1 MLIVG
6 DGGGDRLSLSLSSEL
21 AEDGEM
27 GVRGSLDC
35 TSDTGPTTGVP
46 GLLDVVFRLPRGGFD
61 RLLLADFTDAVSDLS
76 LKGFNEP
83 VEVMLDALSLSFPIF
98 DRMDPLR
105 DLLPDVLRLSTT
117 GVKGPSLSV
126 LLLFKDVEDVE

>member
-1 MLIVG
+1 M
-6 DGGGDRLSLSLSSEL
+6 SLSSEL
-21 AEDGEM
+21 AEDGEV

-35 TSDTGPTTGVP
+35 TSGTGLTRGVP
-46 GLLDVVFRLPRGGFD
+46 GLLDVVFKLPKGGFD

-76 LKGFNEP
+76 LKGFEEP
-83 VEVMLDALSLSFPIF
+83 VEVMLDTLSLSFPIF

-105 DLLPDVLRLSTT
+105 DLVPDVLRLSTT
-117 GVKGPSLSV
+117 PLEGPSLSIL